1 MKTFIFVLLALF
13 IFPVNIYAADEGS
26 AAEDEMVKTQS
37 ETSDES
43 SGIVSQRSPIK
54 GYQPLTI
61 AGQEIAATYLE
72 ETLGERHGAIILLH
86 DQAEE
91 LEDQG
96 VITPLRHQMPQYG
109 WSTLTIALDYPFE
122 PDILLSATAENVSE
136 AAPTETASEETAKA
150 EGKQKKT
157 PLPAISNAQR
167 LDAAIAFLK
176 EKEID
181 RIIYVG
187 HGVGGNLAV
196 TLLDTETTPIQ
207 ALILVGTPA
216 LKTDKVFKTFKHP
229 VLDLYG
235 TNDLA
240 GAAEAVQQR
249 KTIMKRTGNSQY
261 VARKIAGADHLFTG
275 LQTTLVNSLR
285 GWLKV
290 TFLDKKKSN

>member
-1 MKTFIFVLLALF
+1 
-13 IFPVNIYAADEGS
+13 
-26 AAEDEMVKTQS
+26 
-37 ETSDES
+37 
-43 SGIVSQRSPIK
+43 
-54 GYQPLTI
+54 
-61 AGQEIAATYLE
+61 
-72 ETLGERHGAIILLH
+72 
-86 DQAEE
+86 
-91 LEDQG
+91 
-96 VITPLRHQMPQYG
+96 
-109 WSTLTIALDYPFE
+109 LTIALDYPFE
-122 PDILLSATAENVSE
+122 PDILLSATTENVSE

-150 EGKQKKT
+150 EGKQEKT

-176 EKEID
+176 EKQID

-196 TLLDTETTPIQ
+196 ALLDTETTPIQ

-235 TNDLA
+235 ANDLA
-240 GAAEAVQQR
+240 GVAEAVQQR
-249 KTIMKRTGNSQY
+249 KTIMKRTGNRQY
-261 VARKIAGADHLFTG
+261 IAREIAGADHLFTG